1 MDEID
6 RRILRE
12 LKKDATL
19 SQREIAERVSLS
31 QNACWA
37 RLKKLHESGVISGA
51 TIRIDPA
58 MIGIGITVLM
68 LIKTRH
74 HSADW
79 LEAFT
84 RKLEV
89 DEEVVEFFR
98 IAGDFDYVLK
108 IMTRDVAS
116 FDSAYKRLIAGA
128 DFETVSSYVIMG
140 DIKKQSGPPLLYLAD
155 NV

>member
-12 LKKDATL
+12 LKRDATL
-19 SQREIAERVSLS
+19 SQREIADRVSLS

-37 RLKKLHESGVISGA
+37 RLRKLNEAGVIQGT
-51 TIRIDPA
+51 TIRLDPA
-58 MIGIGITVLM
+58 KIGIGVTVLM

-79 LEAFT
+79 LDSFSRTLEA
-84 RKLEV
+84 

-108 IMTRDVAS
+108 IMTRDVAG
-116 FDSAYKRLIAGA
+116 FDAAYKRLIKGA
-128 DFETVSSYVIMG
+128 DFETVTSYVVMG
-140 DIKKQSGPPLLYLAD
+140 DIKKQSGPPLLYL
-155 NV
+155 